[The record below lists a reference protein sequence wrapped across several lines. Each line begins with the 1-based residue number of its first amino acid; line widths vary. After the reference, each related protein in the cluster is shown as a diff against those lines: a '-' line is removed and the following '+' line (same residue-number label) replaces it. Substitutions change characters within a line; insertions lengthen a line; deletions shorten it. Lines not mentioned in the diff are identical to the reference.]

1 MAEIQYL
8 LNPSHITI
16 PGAHTAEVITNVP
29 SGSISAVTVQNA
41 LNEIGNRNYAGSAT
55 PGGAANS
62 AVKLET
68 ARTLTIGATGKAFDG
83 STNQSWSLAEIGAQA
98 NITAGTTSQY
108 YRGDKTFQD
117 FATSVREAIL
127 TGLNTSKLSSRE
139 VLSTDSLL
147 SAIGLLQGQLTSIVE
162 QNYYAQAGDAKLEI
176 PLSYTGTGTGV
187 LTLRLL
193 SDIAQTATIDGSG
206 KFYTDAAGTL
216 NESTSFAMSANAW
229 TTFYIKVPSGTCNVT
244 IPNGYAIRAFGDS
257 SNNLVGELANGP
269 KINGLATTKIRQS
282 VSSICVYTAQS
293 ISIVSGTT
301 YPWLNATV
309 VYFYGDS
316 LTISGTTYPWL
327 NATVVF
333 FLGSSLTVS
342 GTTYP
347 WLNAVQVFFY
357 GNSLTVSGTTYPWLN
372 AVQVFFLGD
381 SLTVSGT
388 TYPWL
393 NAAQVFFAGDSLT
406 VSGTTYPWLNA
417 TVVFFSGSSLTV
429 SGTTYPWLN
438 AVQVFFAGDSLTISG
453 TTYPWL
459 NATLVY
465 FNGSSLTISGTTYP
479 WLNAVQVFFLGNS
492 LTVSANLSTSALYA
506 GTGDFDLYINST
518 GMAVSYPTTRA
529 WPRNI
534 SRVFIRPETGSM
546 VSEDVDRLFND
557 LDATA
562 GLTAVGQKVLDL
574 RGNCGAVTAA
584 SATARANL
592 AAMGFTVSFNV

>member
-41 LNEIGNRNYAGSAT
+41 LNEIGNRNYAGSSSFS
-55 PGGAANS
+55 GAANS

-269 KINGLATTKIRQS
+269 RINDLATTKISQS
-282 VSSICVYTAQS
+282 VSSIYIYCLQP

-301 YPWLNATV
+301 YPWLNATL
-309 VYFYGDS
+309 VYFR
-316 LTISGTTYPWL
+316 
-327 NATVVF
+327 
-333 FLGSSLTVS
+333 
-342 GTTYP
+342 
-347 WLNAVQVFFY
+347 
-357 GNSLTVSGTTYPWLN
+357 GNL
-372 AVQVFFLGD
+372 
-381 SLTVSGT
+381 
-388 TYPWL
+388 
-393 NAAQVFFAGDSLT
+393 LT

-417 TVVFFSGSSLTV
+417 TRVHFNGNLLTV
-429 SGTTYPWLN
+429 SGTTYPWTN
-438 AVQVFFAGDSLTISG
+438 ASQVVFSG
-453 TTYPWL
+453 
-459 NATLVY
+459 
-465 FNGSSLTISGTTYP
+465 G
-479 WLNAVQVFFLGNS
+479 S

-506 GTGDFDLYINST
+506 GTEDFDLYIDST

-534 SRVFIRPETGSM
+534 SRVYIRPGTGSM
-546 VSEDVDRLFND
+546 VSADVDRLFND
-557 LDATA
+557 LNETS
-562 GLTAVGQKVLDL
+562 GLTAVGSKVLDL

-592 AAMGFTVSFNV
+592 AEKGFTVSFNV